1 MASSKRKD
9 STAALTE
16 DIELIV
22 NKAVAAAMEV
32 IRNELGDRLTTLE
45 SRLTNL
51 KGKFRSME
59 ESFSATSDSVTDS
72 EA

>member
-51 KGKFRSME
+51 KGKFRFME